1 MLAVLKVMRPV
12 LLLHMWAWPHATAL
26 WLLLP
31 APKAFTAASPAGP
44 ASPAFHASSAAHA
57 SPVCKAA
64 AAAAAAVKPVLLKVV
79 VRAPLRPVVKFLWI
93 AVAVLMA
100 LHPVVPL
107 PLALPVTP
115 CLLVKPGPVP
125 MPVPVSL
132 PRACPMALSMPL
144 VPRLPSLLLL

>member
-1 MLAVLKVMRPV
+1 MRWGTCKYRTGALAAYANMKGTPQSVLTLLAVLKVMRPV

-26 WLLLP
+26 RLLLP

-79 VRAPLRPVVKFLWI
+79 VRAPLRPARRWPAGCATVTRGALL
-93 AVAVLMA
+93 ASPTTALVAQF
-100 LHPVVPL
+100 
-107 PLALPVTP
+107 
-115 CLLVKPGPVP
+115 
-125 MPVPVSL
+125 SF
-132 PRACPMALSMPL
+132 ACT
-144 VPRLPSLLLL
+144 PSLSR